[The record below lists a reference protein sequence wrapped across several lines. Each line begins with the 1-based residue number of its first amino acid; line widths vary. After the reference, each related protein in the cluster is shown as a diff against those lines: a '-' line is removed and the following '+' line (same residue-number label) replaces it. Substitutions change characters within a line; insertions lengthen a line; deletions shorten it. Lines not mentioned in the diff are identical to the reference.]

1 MSMFK
6 QQFGVLTVLTVV
18 VGLGTMFFDNA
29 RAATSETIS
38 KPAVSARL
46 ITVQDGV
53 AGGMS
58 TLSAGIQIELN
69 KGWKTYWRS
78 PGEVGIPPQVDWSAS
93 QNVKNVRFEWPA
105 PERFTAFGIENF
117 GYKGEVV
124 FPLQINLER
133 PGEATLLSANV
144 SLLVCSDVCVP
155 ETLHLSLLLSP
166 GTGIDR
172 VSGSLIAKY
181 ADKIPL
187 EGAETSITEAAAF
200 LDENRTELVINLVA
214 TELFQD
220 PDVFPELGSGIALG
234 KPDIRLGDGKKRLWA
249 RFPVLSFEET
259 AFRHT
264 SLTITDGQER
274 AVTVS
279 PKMVSAVPAPPFSMA
294 ALAPG
299 VDEVAWIALIAFIGG
314 LILNV
319 MPCVLPVLSIKL
331 SSALKH
337 QGRNMQSVRGGF
349 LAAAFGVMI
358 FVWGL
363 AGALFALQRMGIA
376 VGWGLQFQNPVFLAF
391 MQSYL
396 SFHRQSVWSIR
407 NLASNLHTKLA
418 LYQRDGRGYWADFLT
433 GLFGAVLA
441 TPCSAPF
448 LGTAVAF
455 ALAGRGLD
463 ILIVFTSLG
472 LGLAVPYLVVAA
484 LPGLVNVLPKPGRWM
499 VYLKFLLGLMLG
511 GTVLWL
517 LLVLKGVAGFP
528 ASVAVWLFATAL
540 VFVLSWRRSA
550 FWIRLIAGGT
560 LASLAL
566 AAPVA
571 LSQAQQKAPHELP
584 ALKWVQFDRG
594 EIARLVSRGQVVFVD
609 VTADWCITCKANKAL
624 VIERDPVLS
633 ALGTENVTAMQADW
647 TRPDEGI
654 SRYLASFGR
663 FGIPFNAVYGPSAPQ
678 GIVLSELLTSSE
690 IIDALR
696 IAKGSSIGFNLRQNE
711 RSNSK

>member
-1 MSMFK
+1 
-6 QQFGVLTVLTVV
+6 
-18 VGLGTMFFDNA
+18 
-29 RAATSETIS
+29 
-38 KPAVSARL
+38 
-46 ITVQDGV
+46 
-53 AGGMS
+53 
-58 TLSAGIQIELN
+58 
-69 KGWKTYWRS
+69 
-78 PGEVGIPPQVDWSAS
+78 
-93 QNVKNVRFEWPA
+93 
-105 PERFTAFGIENF
+105 
-117 GYKGEVV
+117 
-124 FPLQINLER
+124 
-133 PGEATLLSANV
+133 
-144 SLLVCSDVCVP
+144 
-155 ETLHLSLLLSP
+155 
-166 GTGIDR
+166 
-172 VSGSLIAKY
+172 
-181 ADKIPL
+181 
-187 EGAETSITEAAAF
+187 
-200 LDENRTELVINLVA
+200 
-214 TELFQD
+214 
-220 PDVFPELGSGIALG
+220 
-234 KPDIRLGDGKKRLWA
+234 
-249 RFPVLSFEET
+249 
-259 AFRHT
+259 
-264 SLTITDGQER
+264 
-274 AVTVS
+274 
-279 PKMVSAVPAPPFSMA
+279 MVSAVPAPPFSMA

-391 MQSYL
+391 MAVVLVVFTANLFGLFEISLPTSIQSWL
-396 SFHRQSVWSIR
+396 S
-407 NLASNLHTKLA
+407 TKGT
-418 LYQRDGRGYWADFLT
+418 GRGYWADFLT

-566 AAPVA
+566 AAP
-571 LSQAQQKAPHELP
+571 LRFH
-584 ALKWVQFDRG
+584 RH
-594 EIARLVSRGQVVFVD
+594 
-609 VTADWCITCKANKAL
+609 NK
-624 VIERDPVLS
+624 R
-633 ALGTENVTAMQADW
+633 
-647 TRPDEGI
+647 R
-654 SRYLASFGR
+654 
-663 FGIPFNAVYGPSAPQ
+663 
-678 GIVLSELLTSSE
+678 LTSFQ
-690 IIDALR
+690 L
-696 IAKGSSIGFNLRQNE
+696 
-711 RSNSK
+711 